1 MKYYRFLLTGL
12 ILISGLFSNSKE
24 YVLTQTKIDNPISYV
39 QYNPDD
45 YPDRTR
51 QGGDTYDDA
60 TEIESLPF
68 SITGTTDGYTDDYD
82 ETCPYAGSTA
92 PDVVYS
98 FSPEYDIIFD
108 DEVINVI
115 RHVQYGES

>member
-68 SITGTTDGYTDDYD
+68 SITGTTSLKSSLNILLRKTSLQKKTS
-82 ETCPYAGSTA
+82 EN
-92 PDVVYS
+92 
-98 FSPEYDIIFD
+98 FSVFLLKKKFRKFGF
-108 DEVINVI
+108 VK
-115 RHVQYGES
+115 